1 MTEADLEEYP
11 GMAGTGFIARREDK
25 LFYITARH
33 CLTKDHKVDVG
44 ALAGRLHI
52 PFNLKGETVNSSDY
66 VHFEYAISLKHESN
80 DLPGELIDLLVLKI
94 ATPSDQ
100 KQRKCL
106 LMRAVKL
113 PPSGQWL
120 DKFFSQPV
128 VQDGIHEG
136 KGPKF
141 IAIGYP
147 KEGTSSEIFYP
158 GHEGEKLTIQ
168 TQPAK
173 IHGYLAQ
180 GAYPDRYQLTGVNW
194 KHDLNGF
201 SGSPVFVAY
210 KNGNGHQYGLAGM
223 MATGGNGL
231 AQFIKISVIAP
242 ATL

>member
-11 GMAGTGFIARREDK
+11 GMAGTGFIARRGDK

-33 CLTKDHKVDVG
+33 CLTKDHKIDIG

-52 PFNLKGETVNSSDY
+52 PFSLQGETVKSSDY
-66 VHFEYAISLKHESN
+66 VQFEHAISLKHQSE
-80 DLPGELIDLLVLKI
+80 DLPGELIDLLVLNI
-94 ATPSDQ
+94 AIPSNQ
-100 KQRKCL
+100 KQRKHL
-106 LMRAVKL
+106 LNRAVKL

-120 DKFFSQPV
+120 DGFFHLPV
-128 VQDGIHEG
+128 VQNGINEA

-141 IAIGYP
+141 TAIGYP

-158 GHEGEKLTIQ
+158 EQEGEKLNIH

-180 GAYPDRYQLTGVNW
+180 GAYPDRYQLTGMTW
-194 KHDLNGF
+194 QHDLNGF

-210 KNGNGHQYGLAGM
+210 KNENGHQYGLAGM
-223 MATGGNGL
+223 MATGGNGM
-231 AQFIKISVIAP
+231 AQFIKISVITSAIQ
-242 ATL
+242 